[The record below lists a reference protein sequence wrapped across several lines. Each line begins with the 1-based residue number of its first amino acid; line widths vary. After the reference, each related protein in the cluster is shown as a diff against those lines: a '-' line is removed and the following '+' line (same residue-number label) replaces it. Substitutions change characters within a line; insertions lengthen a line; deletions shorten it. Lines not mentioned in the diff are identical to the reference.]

1 MDYIRKLPLLM
12 GLTGA
17 ILTGLMG
24 YAHQV
29 HNNKNMANMLIAMV
43 VFYIIGMMIRNTLT
57 DIVEVNKRK
66 AQERE
71 AEEKR
76 LALEKKKE
84 EEEKEA
90 AEAENDTQSILN
102 LVANE
107 ELDLGMG
114 EEFSDLPI
122 ADYIKNELRK

>member
-17 ILTGLMG
+17 ILTGLTG
-24 YAHQV
+24 YTHQV
-29 HNNKNMANMLIAMV
+29 HNNKNVSNMIIVMV
-43 VFYIIGMMIRNTLT
+43 IFYIIGLMVKNTVM
-57 DIVEVNKRK
+57 DIMETNQRK

-84 EEEKEA
+84 EEA
-90 AEAENDTQSILN
+90 LVAEAGNDSGTAIN
-102 LVANE
+102 LVADE
-107 ELDLGMG
+107 ELDLEMG
-114 EEFSDLPI
+114 EEFSPLHV
-122 ADYIKNELRK
+122 ADYIEKELAK